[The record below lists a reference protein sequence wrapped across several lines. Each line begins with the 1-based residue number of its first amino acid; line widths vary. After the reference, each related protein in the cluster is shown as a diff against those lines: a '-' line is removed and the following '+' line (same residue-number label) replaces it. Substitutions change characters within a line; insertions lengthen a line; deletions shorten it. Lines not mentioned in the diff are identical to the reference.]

1 MSYHTLVMDEDG
13 GDVRSG
19 CIEGLAK
26 EYQNN
31 AQANLHMKNK
41 KGGKEVVCSNCLGGG
56 VLLCCSGKGCQ
67 KRYHPSCVDPPLK
80 YIPLRFWH
88 CIWCTKKKIEFG
100 VHSVSEGVKSILDS
114 REVVSNNKVMQREY
128 FVKYQ
133 GLAHAH
139 NRWITESTM
148 LLEAPKLLA
157 KFKSKPQVS
166 WWKRDWSIPHRL
178 LLKREIVHFGGHGD
192 NDSIC
197 CYEWLVKWTG
207 LGYDNAT
214 WELQDASFLT
224 SAKGRKLIRDY
235 ESRRKGVDKLS
246 KRHFEDN
253 EETKTFIVELSVLPF
268 GDSPGLYNQY
278 LSYVNKLRMCW
289 YKGQNAL
296 IVDDQIDQERIIKV
310 ILFVLSLNCNSKR
323 PFLIISTSTALSVWE
338 AEFLHLAPSA
348 NLVVYKGNRDVRSG
362 IRALEFY
369 SEENGILF
377 QILLS
382 SSDIVVEDLHELRC
396 IPWKAI
402 IIDECQQSRISG
414 HLDHIKTLNTEMKL
428 LLVSGQ
434 IKEDRYDYIKL
445 LSFLKS
451 AHHGPSIARM
461 ETSFSASISNLKSQL
476 EKYVVFKCK
485 SGSTRFVEYWV
496 PACLSHLQL
505 EQYCSMLLSNLILL
519 CSGQKSDT
527 LGALHELIISTR
539 KCCDHPYLLEPA
551 LHNSVAKG
559 LPVEEHLDIGIKA
572 SGKLLLLEKILLEA
586 KSRGLRVLIL
596 FQSSC
601 GSGSIGDILD
611 DVLCQRFG
619 IDCYVRYDRAYTPKT
634 KEAALDTFNDRDS
647 GKFVFLMENRACLP
661 SVKLSSVDIVILFD
675 SDFDPQNDLRGLQR
689 MSISTQLKQL
699 TVFRLY
705 SYYTVEEKILM
716 LAKEGI
722 SLDSNVRLISH
733 SISHTLLKWGTSHLF
748 NKLDDLHASVT
759 AVSTPDIADQT
770 LLHDVL
776 CELSSQLVCDADDI
790 DCHELSF
797 ISTIQQNGGEY
808 SRNILLLGERIMKEL
823 GSEPSAFS
831 WSDLE
836 AKYPQWKFLSVSSQ
850 RMRSRVKHSDYI
862 INESECE
869 GHTIMGKRT
878 ASNASKKSKV
888 SKDNFDHN
896 LRKLAK
902 DKVEPERRKVSK
914 DIVETEGME
923 PSNHAIDPKTRKVFN
938 GIVKSGGRKMSKK
951 IRDSKY
957 RKSRLRNKKNS
968 SVSNSTSKSN
978 GTNGLSSLLDSSGHP
993 LANETTGETTTNIQ
1007 LSEKRKLLDGPN
1019 SIKFLPKSDISGL
1032 CEILHFPK
1040 NVKVVAQ
1047 RILEHIFKQYNVNF
1061 QEVST
1066 VQAFE
1071 ISVCWLAAS
1080 LLKHDIDKKVSLT
1093 LAKLYLNFNCNE
1105 EEATN
1110 VYSELWKHAKT
1121 ISNYIQNGLCV
1132 ENYSIN
1138 DMPELNDL
1146 TKVKQ
1151 KGFLDTRVT
1160 KLTKSVTKEHD
1171 LQMKSPTTVV
1181 SCDQTSTYEICS
1193 FPKTP
1198 ASFPVKAIALSSES
1212 GSENDVMESTPL
1224 ITSEDSALEHGGNDV
1239 NPRTD
1244 YLEKQSPI
1252 RSTDITQS
1260 DGKVFED
1267 PQILVNELVA
1277 IENFMNM
1284 PIHSLQLD
1292 SDDANAVTS
1301 IGSAVPE
1308 ARQWGSIMS
1317 PVCDESTGPKF
1328 AETTFPNTQPSDAN
1342 LWSLPLMAMSDIPSF
1357 PEHNSASAVTPLDD
1371 IFNHSREDHCYI
1383 HEAEVILE
1391 APNNTVEPVNS
1402 SFGSPVI
1409 LKPFTSVPMNENM
1422 THVPD
1427 SFTIP
1432 GYMNSDS
1439 IQHHYVASEISDDVY
1454 LDSLLDEME
1463 ITENTNEEAFIDP
1476 LLIAMERIEKDK
1488 EEAFKIHEKKILQ
1501 LRSEYE
1507 LEVEKLSEKYRIL
1520 LQNVDTEV
1528 ALKKME
1534 FETQCKLVSSSEE
1547 LAEIWIHMLD
1557 DCEMAVG

>member
-1 MSYHTLVMDEDG
+1 MKKVMNKKSLFVYSEQARSIYQKVLVIKSVTDTSPENRTAVFDMSYHTLVMDETQLGGFARLKNSEGQEIPSIHKLKYALMSVDVELIVKEVKGIDANKHIVFKIQISIQVLLLVEPRFNREGLVMEPLNTKGYIILDADDPNDVYGLEDG

-56 VLLCCSGKGCQ
+56 VLL
-67 KRYHPSCVDPPLK
+67 
-80 YIPLRFWH
+80 
-88 CIWCTKKKIEFG
+88 
-100 VHSVSEGVKSILDS
+100 
-114 REVVSNNKVMQREY
+114 
-128 FVKYQ
+128 
-133 GLAHAH
+133 
-139 NRWITESTM
+139 
-148 LLEAPKLLA
+148 
-157 KFKSKPQVS
+157 
-166 WWKRDWSIPHRL
+166 
-178 LLKREIVHFGGHGD
+178 EIVHFGGHGD

-296 IVDDQIDQERIIKV
+296 IVDDQIDQ
-310 ILFVLSLNCNSKR
+310 
-323 PFLIISTSTALSVWE
+323 
-338 AEFLHLAPSA
+338 
-348 NLVVYKGNRDVRSG
+348 
-362 IRALEFY
+362 
-369 SEENGILF
+369 
-377 QILLS
+377 
-382 SSDIVVEDLHELRC
+382 DLHELRC

-434 IKEDRYDYIKL
+434 IK
-445 LSFLKS
+445 
-451 AHHGPSIARM
+451 
-461 ETSFSASISNLKSQL
+461 
-476 EKYVVFKCK
+476 
-485 SGSTRFVEYWV
+485 
-496 PACLSHLQL
+496 L

-1032 CEILHFPK
+1032 CEILHFP
-1040 NVKVVAQ
+1040 
-1047 RILEHIFKQYNVNF
+1047 
-1061 QEVST
+1061 
-1066 VQAFE
+1066 
-1071 ISVCWLAAS
+1071 CWLAAS

-1534 FETQCKLVSSSEE
+1534 FETQCKLVSSKSKAGIHQPRGNTQFSSSPLKINPSLLTPTVMVLDNPWPSRRNHGHFSDKTAIPEE
-1547 LAEIWIHMLD
+1547 INPLRARFDPMIQLCKISHDGYGVLVPSAAASSYAAISLD
-1557 DCEMAVG
+1557 IMYNCNLSII

>member
-114 REVVSNNKVMQREY
+114 REVVSNNKVSSMLLVMQREY

-1032 CEILHFPK
+1032 CEILHFP
-1040 NVKVVAQ
+1040 
-1047 RILEHIFKQYNVNF
+1047 
-1061 QEVST
+1061 
-1066 VQAFE
+1066 
-1071 ISVCWLAAS
+1071 
-1080 LLKHDIDKKVSLT
+1080 
-1093 LAKLYLNFNCNE
+1093 
-1105 EEATN
+1105 
-1110 VYSELWKHAKT
+1110 
-1121 ISNYIQNGLCV
+1121 
-1132 ENYSIN
+1132 
-1138 DMPELNDL
+1138 
-1146 TKVKQ
+1146 
-1151 KGFLDTRVT
+1151 
-1160 KLTKSVTKEHD
+1160 
-1171 LQMKSPTTVV
+1171 
-1181 SCDQTSTYEICS
+1181 
-1193 FPKTP
+1193 
-1198 ASFPVKAIALSSES
+1198 
-1212 GSENDVMESTPL
+1212 
-1224 ITSEDSALEHGGNDV
+1224 
-1239 NPRTD
+1239 
-1244 YLEKQSPI
+1244 
-1252 RSTDITQS
+1252 
-1260 DGKVFED
+1260 
-1267 PQILVNELVA
+1267 
-1277 IENFMNM
+1277 
-1284 PIHSLQLD
+1284 LD

>member
-1 MSYHTLVMDEDG
+1 MDEDG

-19 CIEGLAK
+19 CIEGLAE
-26 EYQNN
+26 EYQKN

-67 KRYHPSCVDPPLK
+67 KRYHPYCVDPPLK
-80 YIPLRFWH
+80 YIPLRLWH

-114 REVVSNNKVMQREY
+114 REVVSNNKVSSMLLVMQREY

-157 KFKSKPQVS
+157 KFKSEPKVS
-166 WWKRDWSIPHRL
+166 RWKSDWSIPHRL
-178 LLKREIVHFGGHGD
+178 LLKREIVHFGGNGD

-246 KRHFEDN
+246 KSNFEDN
-253 EETKTFIVELSVLPF
+253 EETKAFIVELSVLPF

-296 IVDDQIDQERIIKV
+296 IVDDQIDQ
-310 ILFVLSLNCNSKR
+310 
-323 PFLIISTSTALSVWE
+323 
-338 AEFLHLAPSA
+338 
-348 NLVVYKGNRDVRSG
+348 
-362 IRALEFY
+362 
-369 SEENGILF
+369 
-377 QILLS
+377 
-382 SSDIVVEDLHELRC
+382 DLHELRC
-396 IPWKAI
+396 ITWEAI
-402 IIDECQQSRISG
+402 IIDECQQPRILG
-414 HLDHIKTLNTEMKL
+414 HLDHIKILKTEMKL

-434 IKEDRYDYIKL
+434 IKEDRHDYIKL

-451 AHHGPSIARM
+451 AHHEPSIAPI
-461 ETSFSASISNLKSQL
+461 EISFSASISNLKSQL

-519 CSGQKSDT
+519 CSGQKSDVV
-527 LGALHELIISTR
+527 GALHELIISTR
-539 KCCDHPYLLEPA
+539 KCCNHPYLLEPA

-619 IDCYVRYDRAYTPKT
+619 LDCYVRYDRAYTPKT

-699 TVFRLY
+699 TVLRLY
-705 SYYTVEEKILM
+705 SYYTVEERILM

-790 DCHELSF
+790 DCHEWSF

-823 GSEPSAFS
+823 GSEPSSFS

-836 AKYPQWKFLSVSSQ
+836 GKYPQWKFLSVSSQ

-862 INESECE
+862 INESECKD
-869 GHTIMGKRT
+869 HTIMGKRS

-902 DKVEPERRKVSK
+902 DKVEPKRRKVSK
-914 DIVETEGME
+914 DIVETEGRE
-923 PSNHAIDPKTRKVFN
+923 PSNHAIGPKTRKGFN
-938 GIVKSGGRKMSKK
+938 GIVNSGGRKMSKK
-951 IRDSKY
+951 ILDSKY
-957 RKSRLRNKKNS
+957 RKPRLRNKKNS

-978 GTNGLSSLLDSSGHP
+978 GTDGLSSVLGSSGRP
-993 LANETTGETTTNIQ
+993 LANETTGETTTNMQ

-1110 VYSELWKHAKT
+1110 VYAELWKHAKT

-1132 ENYSIN
+1132 ESIN
-1138 DMPELNDL
+1138 GASETNMPELNDL
-1146 TKVKQ
+1146 TEVKQ
-1151 KGFLDTRVT
+1151 KDFLDTCVT
-1160 KLTKSVTKEHD
+1160 KLVKSVTKEHD
-1171 LQMKSPTTVV
+1171 LQTKTPTTVV

-1193 FPKTP
+1193 FAKTP
-1198 ASFPVKAIALSSES
+1198 ASFPVKAIALSSEL

-1239 NPRTD
+1239 NPHTD

-1260 DGKVFED
+1260 DGKVCED
-1267 PQILVNELVA
+1267 PQILENELVA

-1284 PIHSLQLD
+1284 PTHSLQLD
-1292 SDDANAVTS
+1292 SVDANAVTS

-1308 ARQWGSIMS
+1308 ARQWGSVLS
-1317 PVCDESTGPKF
+1317 PVCDESTGLKF
-1328 AETTFPNTQPSDAN
+1328 AETTFPNIQPSDAN

-1371 IFNHSREDHCYI
+1371 IFNHTHEDHCYI

-1391 APNNTVEPVNS
+1391 APNNVVEPVNS

-1409 LKPFTSVPMNENM
+1409 LQPFTSVPMDENM

-1432 GYMNSDS
+1432 GYMNSDY
-1439 IQHHYVASEISDDVY
+1439 IQHHHVASEISDDVY

-1463 ITENTNEEAFIDP
+1463 LIENRNEEAFIDP

-1488 EEAFKIHEKKILQ
+1488 EEAFKIHEKKQRLQ

-1507 LEVEKLSEKYRIL
+1507 EEVEKLSEKHRIL
-1520 LQNVDTEV
+1520 LQHVDTEV
-1528 ALKKME
+1528 ARKKME

-1547 LAEIWIHMLD
+1547 LAEVWIHMLD
-1557 DCEMAVG
+1557 GCGIS

>member
-1 MSYHTLVMDEDG
+1 MSDHTLVMDEDG

-19 CIEGLAK
+19 CIAGLAK

-41 KGGKEVVCSNCLGGG
+41 KGGKEVVCSNCFGGG

-80 YIPLRFWH
+80 CIPLRFWH

-114 REVVSNNKVMQREY
+114 REVVSNNKVSSMLLVMQREY

-178 LLKREIVHFGGHGD
+178 LLKREIVNFGGHGD

-296 IVDDQIDQERIIKV
+296 IVDDQIDQ
-310 ILFVLSLNCNSKR
+310 
-323 PFLIISTSTALSVWE
+323 
-338 AEFLHLAPSA
+338 
-348 NLVVYKGNRDVRSG
+348 
-362 IRALEFY
+362 
-369 SEENGILF
+369 
-377 QILLS
+377 
-382 SSDIVVEDLHELRC
+382 DLHELRC

-414 HLDHIKTLNTEMKL
+414 HLDHIKILNTEMKL

-619 IDCYVRYDRAYTPKT
+619 IDFYVRYDRAYTPKT

-661 SVKLSSVDIVILFD
+661 SIKLSSVDIVILFD

-836 AKYPQWKFLSVSSQ
+836 AKYPQWKFLSVPSQ

-902 DKVEPERRKVSK
+902 DKVEPKRRKVSK

-978 GTNGLSSLLDSSGHP
+978 GTNGLSSVLDSSGHP

-1224 ITSEDSALEHGGNDV
+1224 ITSEDSALEHGGN
-1239 NPRTD
+1239 PRTD

-1267 PQILVNELVA
+1267 SQILVNELVA

-1308 ARQWGSIMS
+1308 ARQWGSIMG

-1328 AETTFPNTQPSDAN
+1328 AETIFPNTQPSDAN
-1342 LWSLPLMAMSDIPSF
+1342 LWSLPL
-1357 PEHNSASAVTPLDD
+1357 V
-1371 IFNHSREDHCYI
+1371 
-1383 HEAEVILE
+1383 
-1391 APNNTVEPVNS
+1391 S
-1402 SFGSPVI
+1402 SFCRRSPLV
-1409 LKPFTSVPMNENM
+1409 LFFKF
-1422 THVPD
+1422 
-1427 SFTIP
+1427 
-1432 GYMNSDS
+1432 
-1439 IQHHYVASEISDDVY
+1439 
-1454 LDSLLDEME
+1454 
-1463 ITENTNEEAFIDP
+1463 
-1476 LLIAMERIEKDK
+1476 LLIICV
-1488 EEAFKIHEKKILQ
+1488 
-1501 LRSEYE
+1501 
-1507 LEVEKLSEKYRIL
+1507 LETKQQTVVISC
-1520 LQNVDTEV
+1520 V
-1528 ALKKME
+1528 AAL
-1534 FETQCKLVSSSEE
+1534 
-1547 LAEIWIHMLD
+1547 
-1557 DCEMAVG
+1557 